1 MVRYDK
7 KYGSIPGAVQ
17 RSAFDYRGDVAVD
30 DEGLVWT
37 FEDLEQR
44 MFDVAKGLI
53 AAGIQPGDR
62 IALLGP
68 NSAQWIQAAIG
79 IHAAG
84 GILVPLNTRFKVPE
98 LSHIL
103 STSGARAVLTV
114 GHFLGTDYVK
124 LLRAASPEH
133 GLELLVTIDDTVAD
147 GASTLSDFVASGSSI
162 ADDVVQ
168 TRIDALGPDD
178 YSDVMFTSGTTG
190 APKGV
195 KIKHSQSLRAYGFLT
210 EVFTFRRGDSF
221 AIVPPF
227 FHTFGYKAG
236 WLADIIHGVKTIP
249 MRTFDSIKL
258 LKVID
263 RHRVS
268 VLLGP
273 PTMFIDLINHPQRG
287 DFDLSSLRMGV
298 PSAAKVPVK
307 LIEDMRN
314 VLGFDIVLN
323 AYGLTEASS
332 FVTTCH
338 PEDDTTL
345 IASTVGRP
353 GEGIEVV
360 VVDDDE
366 NPVAPGEPG
375 ELFVRGYNVMDGYWE
390 DPEETAKV
398 LTSDGFLRTGD
409 IGTMDENGF
418 VRITDRKKDMFIT
431 GGFNAYPAE
440 IEELLGRFEKLLY
453 VAVIGMPDERLGEV
467 GWAFVVPKPGA
478 QVTESDVAQFARAN
492 MANFKVPRRI
502 VILDDLPR
510 NASLKVLKVQLREQA
525 RRLVEVDA

>member
-7 KYGSIPGAVQ
+7 KLGSIPGAVQ
-17 RSAFDYRGDVAVD
+17 RAAFDYRGDVAVD
-30 DEGLVWT
+30 DEGIVWT
-37 FEDLEQR
+37 FEDLERR
-44 MFDVAKGLI
+44 MFDVARGLI
-53 AAGIQPGDR
+53 AFGIEPGDR
-62 IALLGP
+62 VALLGP

-84 GILVPLNTRFKVPE
+84 GILVPLNTRFKEQE

-103 STSGARAVLTV
+103 SKSGARAALTV
-114 GHFLGTDYVK
+114 GRFLDTDYVE
-124 LLRAASPEH
+124 LLKAAAPDH
-133 GLELLVTIDDTVAD
+133 GLEFVVTIDDTVAE
-147 GASTLSDFVASGSSI
+147 GSSTLADFVIAGSSV

-195 KIKHSQSLRAYGFLT
+195 KIKHSQSLRAFGYLT

-236 WLADIIHGVKTIP
+236 WMANVIHGVKTIP
-249 MRTFDSIKL
+249 MRTFDSSKL
-258 LKVID
+258 LEVIE
-263 RHRVS
+263 RHSVS

-273 PTMFIDLINHPQRG
+273 PTMFVDLINHPKRANY
-287 DFDLSSLRMGV
+287 DLTSLRMGV
-298 PSAAKVPVK
+298 PSAAKVPVQ

-314 VLGFDIVLN
+314 ILGFDIVLN

-338 PEDDTTL
+338 PDDDTVL
-345 IASTVGRP
+345 IASTVGQP
-353 GEGIEVV
+353 GEGIEVL
-360 VVDDDE
+360 VVDDNE
-366 NPVAPGEPG
+366 KPVAAGEAG

-398 LTSDGFLRTGD
+398 LAADGFLRTGD
-409 IGTMDENGF
+409 VGTMDENGF

-440 IEELLGRFEKLLY
+440 IEELLGRFDLLLH
-453 VAVIGMPDERLGEV
+453 VAVIGMPDDRLGEV
-467 GWAFVVPKPGA
+467 GWAFVVPKPGV
-478 QVTESDVAQFARAN
+478 QLTESEVVDFARAH
-492 MANFKVPRRI
+492 MANYKVPRRV
-502 VILDDLPR
+502 VILDELPR
-510 NASLKVLKVQLREQA
+510 NASLKVLKMQLRERA
-525 RRLVEVDA
+525 SRMLEVDA